1 MVPCDVQMGISCSA
15 ILRYMAT
22 AILED
27 REWRNIE
34 SAPDFLNELWIYY
47 SGYQYNR
54 YHYGPKGLEP
64 ASTGTST
71 C

>member
-1 MVPCDVQMGISCSA
+1 MRSKMVLTISGEADLEEWRPVMYRWGSPVRLN

-34 SAPDFLNELWIYY
+34 SAPDFLKRIMDLLQRI
-47 SGYQYNR
+47 
-54 YHYGPKGLEP
+54 PV
-64 ASTGTST
+64 
-71 C
+71 